1 MRVLIYS
8 QLLKEKD
15 HPYIKELLKATK
27 EEGMRVSIF
36 GPFYEQLKESGIL
49 LQEFPTQS
57 TYEEIK
63 AAHPDMIITMG
74 GDGTILSA
82 ILHVRDLGI
91 PILGVNLGRLG
102 FLSNVE
108 KSRVADAVK
117 VAASGDYSIEHR
129 TMLSVESNIP
139 IFGETPFGLNDFTIT
154 KRDTSS
160 MVTVHTYVDGKF
172 LNSYWAD
179 GIVVATPTG
188 STGYALSV
196 GGPIIFPNS
205 GNFVIAPIAPHNL
218 NVIPIVLSDSSKI
231 IFEIEGRAENYLTT
245 LDSRYETITSDHKI
259 TVQRSNFKIALARPT
274 DISFMKTIRGKL
286 LWGLDK
292 RN

>member
-8 QLLKEKD
+8 QKLKETDK
-15 HPYIKELLKATK
+15 PYVTQLLDEAAS
-27 EEGMRVSIF
+27 EDIEVSIF
-36 GPFYEQLKESGIL
+36 GPYMSTLKAAGLVTQAYETLS
-49 LQEFPTQS
+49 S
-57 TYEEIK
+57 YEEIK
-63 AAHPDMIITMG
+63 AAMPDMVITLG
-74 GDGTILSA
+74 GDGTILGA
-82 ILHVRDLGI
+82 ILQIRDLGI

-108 KSRVADAVK
+108 KSKISAAIQG
-117 VAASGDYSIEHR
+117 VAAGAYEVEHR
-129 TMLSVESNIP
+129 AMMSLQCSIP
-139 IFGETPFGLNDFTIT
+139 IFGETPFCLNDFTLT

-160 MVTVHTYVDGKF
+160 MVTIHAYLDGKF

-188 STGYALSV
+188 STGYSLSV
-196 GGPIIFPNS
+196 GGPIVFPKS

-218 NVIPIVLSDSSKI
+218 NVRPIVISDNSEI
-231 IFEIEGRAENYLTT
+231 TLEIEGRSENFLCT
-245 LDSRYETITSDHKI
+245 LDSRYQTVTSQHKI
-259 TVQRSNFKIALARPT
+259 RLKKSSFNIALANMT
-274 DISFMKTIRGKL
+274 DISFMKTIRSKL

>member
-1 MRVLIYS
+1 M
-8 QLLKEKD
+8 Q
-15 HPYIKELLKATK
+15 
-27 EEGMRVSIF
+27 VSIF
-36 GPFYEQLKESGIL
+36 GPFYEELKGSDIL
-49 LQEFPTQS
+49 TQEYPTQS
-57 TYEEIK
+57 NYEEIK
-63 AAHPDMIITMG
+63 TAHPDMIITMG
-74 GDGTILSA
+74 GDGTILNA

-108 KSRVADAVK
+108 KSRVSDAVK
-117 VAASGDYSIEHR
+117 VIASGDYSIEHR
-129 TMLSVESNIP
+129 TMLSVDSNIP
-139 IFGETPFGLNDFTIT
+139 IFGETPFCLNDFTIT

-160 MVTVHTYVDGKF
+160 MVTVHTYVDDKF

-188 STGYALSV
+188 STGYSLSV

-205 GNFVIAPIAPHNL
+205 GNFVISPIAPHNL
-218 NVIPIVLSDSSKI
+218 NVRPIVLSDSSKI
-231 IFEIEGRAENYLTT
+231 SFEIEGRAGNYLTT